1 MSATPTSTTPPTQ
14 QPNDPTDL
22 TAARK
27 FAVPNRLASKVAI
40 VTGASS
46 GIGQAIAVRLA
57 AEGAKVVIDYVGRP
71 QGADDTCQAIAQAGG
86 TATTVQADVTKCE
99 DINKLV
105 AETYS
110 RLGRADILVNNAGV
124 EKGADFWN
132 VTEADYDFVLNVN
145 LKGAFFLTQA
155 FVKRLID
162 SKQPGRIVNISSVHE
177 DMVFPHF
184 ASYAASKGGLRML
197 MRNLAVELGP
207 HNITCNNVAP
217 GAIITPINKSLL
229 DNRPQLQALLNN
241 IPLGRMGTSAEVA
254 GMVAYLASEE
264 AGYVTGS
271 TFIIDGGLI
280 RNYHEQ

>member
-1 MSATPTSTTPPTQ
+1 MSASQDHTTPPP
-14 QPNDPTDL
+14 QPRTDPTDL
-22 TAARK
+22 NAPRK
-27 FAVPNRLASKVAI
+27 LAVPNRLAGRVAV

-46 GIGQAIAVRLA
+46 GIGQAIAIRLA
-57 AEGAKVVIDYVGRP
+57 AEGAEVVIDYMGGR
-71 QGADDTCQAIAQAGG
+71 QGADDTCRAIEEAGG
-86 TATTVQADVTKCE
+86 RAITVQADVTKPD
-99 DINKLV
+99 DINRLIG
-105 AETYS
+105 ETYQQ
-110 RLGRADILVNNAGV
+110 LGRCDILVNNAGV
-124 EKGADFWN
+124 EKGADFWE

-155 FVKRLID
+155 FVRRLIE
-162 SKQPGRIVNISSVHE
+162 SKQPGRIINISSVHE

-229 DNRPQLQALLNN
+229 NNKEQLQALLNN

-264 AGYVTGS
+264 AAYITGS